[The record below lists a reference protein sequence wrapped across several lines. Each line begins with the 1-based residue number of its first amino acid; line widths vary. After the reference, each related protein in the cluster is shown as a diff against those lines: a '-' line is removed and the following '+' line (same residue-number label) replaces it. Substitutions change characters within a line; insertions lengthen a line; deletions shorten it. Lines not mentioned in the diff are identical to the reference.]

1 MKYNQQLDCI
11 TYTNTSIQTP
21 MYDAQIS
28 ESHVVSSIVDDLYV
42 VDGSIGIP
50 IKGIRL
56 ENYDPIC
63 VFIDLII
70 YMIATI

>member
-1 MKYNQQLDCI
+1 MALAKLVPWGFI
-11 TYTNTSIQTP
+11 FGIPSFFR
-21 MYDAQIS
+21 AFFA

-70 YMIATI
+70 YIW

>member
-28 ESHVVSSIVDDLYV
+28 ESHVGSSIVDNLYV
-42 VDGSIGIP
+42 VGGSIGIS
-50 IKGIRL
+50 ITGSKIR
-56 ENYDPIC
+56 YC
-63 VFIDLII
+63 YRV
-70 YMIATI
+70 